1 MDKFAQLIGE
11 VINFFTVNVLEPI
24 RTMKPIDV
32 IDVVLLTC
40 ILYMVIRFLS
50 NRRAG
55 KLVTGCLLIVGF
67 FVIAEAADMHAMKY
81 ILSNFYQ
88 VGFIAI
94 IIIFQGEL
102 RSALEKVGGFSSKI
116 VSGIAESADKQSN
129 TDVGSELKEKIES
142 ICDAV
147 FSMADSCTGALIV
160 IERDTKVG
168 EYMDGTKLD
177 AEISSALIQNIFV
190 NKAPLH
196 DGAMIIRD
204 MRIAAAACHLPLT
217 SRKVDEALGT
227 RHRAAIGLSEYA
239 SDALVIVVSEE
250 TGIVSLCH
258 NSEIKRNYSRDK
270 LSKELMG
277 RLGKAKKKSK
287 KTSTRAPF
295 QAVNGS
301 NADSSHSDASDQ
313 GGSKADGRTHDVD
326 EANL

>member
-1 MDKFAQLIGE
+1 MITA
-11 VINFFTVNVLEPI
+11 FFETNVLEPI
-24 RTMKPIDV
+24 KTMQAID
-32 IDVVLLTC
+32 ILDVALLTF
-40 ILYMVIRFLS
+40 IFYMVIRFLS

-67 FVIAEAADMHAMKY
+67 FVIAEATDMHAMKY

-116 VSGIAESADKQSN
+116 VSGIAESADKQSDA
-129 TDVGSELKEKIES
+129 DVAFEAKEKIES

-147 FSMADSCTGALIV
+147 FKMSDTCTGALIV

-168 EYMDGTKLD
+168 EFMDGTKLD
-177 AEISSALIQNIFV
+177 ADISSVLIQNIFT

-196 DGAMIIRD
+196 DGAMIIRN

-217 SRKVDEALGT
+217 ARKVDDALGT
-227 RHRAAIGLSEYA
+227 RHRAAIGLSEVA

-250 TGIVSLCH
+250 TGTV
-258 NSEIKRNYSRDK
+258 
-270 LSKELMG
+270 
-277 RLGKAKKKSK
+277 
-287 KTSTRAPF
+287 
-295 QAVNGS
+295 
-301 NADSSHSDASDQ
+301 
-313 GGSKADGRTHDVD
+313 
-326 EANL
+326 